1 MESASGSSSSCSVCA
16 PCSHIPWKG
25 CESMLDIVF
34 GIVGLL
40 LIGYLFVSVIR
51 PEKF

>member
-1 MESASGSSSSCSVCA
+1 
-16 PCSHIPWKG
+16 
-25 CESMLDIVF
+25 MLDIV
-34 GIVGLL
+34 VGVVGVL

>member
-1 MESASGSSSSCSVCA
+1 M
-16 PCSHIPWKG
+16 
-25 CESMLDIVF
+25 MDIIV
-34 GIVGLL
+34 GIVGVL

>member
-1 MESASGSSSSCSVCA
+1 
-16 PCSHIPWKG
+16 
-25 CESMLDIVF
+25 MLDIVV
-34 GIVGLL
+34 VGVGVL

>member
-1 MESASGSSSSCSVCA
+1 V
-16 PCSHIPWKG
+16 ID
-25 CESMLDIVF
+25 LIV
-34 GIVGLL
+34 GIVGVL

>member
-1 MESASGSSSSCSVCA
+1 
-16 PCSHIPWKG
+16 
-25 CESMLDIVF
+25 MLDIA
-34 GIVGLL
+34 VGVVGVL

>member
-1 MESASGSSSSCSVCA
+1 M
-16 PCSHIPWKG
+16 
-25 CESMLDIVF
+25 DI
-34 GIVGLL
+34 IVGVVGVL